1 MRIRPPTPSGLVIG
15 AVAILIVT
23 AGTATA
29 AKLITGADI
38 KDGSVASADLKNNNI
53 ASGDIKDGTVS
64 SADVKDGTIGTQDLS
79 AAAINSLTYS
89 GPNWSIVDRNVIGN
103 GDSYLRAGPN
113 PPNPPD
119 GIGSLGIRTGSPSD
133 SAAFGNQVD
142 FFNQDVQA
150 LTNVGFSVFTTLENN
165 SAAPN
170 NMPAIR
176 IEIDPNLDAP
186 PSNFT
191 TMVYTPD
198 NGTPGVWSDFD
209 ADADTDPHWGLTGP
223 DFAGTPCDIN
233 GARCTYEELIDYLDD
248 GAPDANV
255 LTVQIGK
262 GRDYAFSG
270 AVDSLI
276 LNNQKFDFEP
286 FGVITTTIP

>member
-1 MRIRPPTPSGLVIG
+1 VIG

-64 SADVKDGTIGTQDLS
+64 SADLKNSNIASGDIKDGTIGTQDLS
-79 AAAINSLTYS
+79 AAAITSLTYS

-119 GIGSLGIRTGSPSD
+119 GLGSLGIRTGSAND

-142 FFNQDVQA
+142 FFNDSVND
-150 LTNVGFSVFTTLENN
+150 LTNVGFSVFTTAENN

-186 PSNFT
+186 VTNFS
-191 TMVYTPD
+191 TMVYGPD
-198 NGTPGVWSDFD
+198 NGTPGVWSHFD
-209 ADADTDPHWGLTGP
+209 ADADPVPRWGLTGAA
-223 DFAGTPCDIN
+223 FAGTQCDIN
-233 GARCTYEELIDYLDD
+233 GPRCTFAELIDYLDD
-248 GAPDANV
+248 GAPDANI

-270 AVDSLI
+270 AVDSLVI
-276 LNNQKFDFEP
+276 NTEKFDFEP
-286 FGVITTTIP
+286 FGVITTTVP